1 MIITQS
7 YLGKLELNLLNDL
20 AKFVVEENFNHHCE
34 VAPNED
40 AHHIELQK
48 DVEDIY
54 NDELNY
60 FKNSKFFVAKD
71 SSGNIQGS
79 IRVIKWDYKA
89 TLPLQKIFNINPL
102 DTLGSTQK
110 VSSIWHIGRFAASK
124 NNDDKT
130 LFKKLMVHAIK
141 PICKEKNSLAF
152 AECDSKLLRVMNL
165 LGIETQV
172 IGKSI
177 NYLGSE
183 TIPVSMSSAGL
194 KGFYENN
201 KYLVLPSK

>member
-34 VAPNED
+34 VAPNEA
-40 AHHIELQK
+40 AHHIELEK
-48 DVEDIY
+48 DVDDIY

-110 VSSIWHIGRFAASK
+110 VSSIWHI
-124 NNDDKT
+124 
-130 LFKKLMVHAIK
+130 FKINHTKLWKH
-141 PICKEKNSLAF
+141 
-152 AECDSKLLRVMNL
+152 
-165 LGIETQV
+165 
-172 IGKSI
+172 
-177 NYLGSE
+177 
-183 TIPVSMSSAGL
+183 
-194 KGFYENN
+194 
-201 KYLVLPSK
+201 